1 LYEIPKIIKVFNNK
15 NIFMPDKLDEAIAEF
30 EDETLDLTLG
40 ERISGLRQALLWN
53 SYHAIKRIKKFGSK
67 HPISE
72 EEEYKQIECMRH
84 FKDIEKMYTSEVKA
98 NKLLGKS
105 DDVINNAFLKKIK
118 EMKSS
123 IGDIIA
129 TIPKTIVN
137 NN

>member
-1 LYEIPKIIKVFNNK
+1 
-15 NIFMPDKLDEAIAEF
+15 MADKLDEAIADF

-53 SYHAIKRIKKFGSK
+53 SYRAIQRIKKHGSK

-72 EEEYKQIECMRH
+72 EEEYKQIECMKH
-84 FKDIEKMYTSEVKA
+84 FKDIERMYISEMKV
-98 NKLLGKS
+98 NKIMGKS
-105 DDVINNAFLKKIK
+105 DDVMNNEFLKKIK

-123 IGDIIA
+123 IGDIVA
-129 TIPKTIVN
+129 TIPKPQMVN

>member
-1 LYEIPKIIKVFNNK
+1 
-15 NIFMPDKLDEAIAEF
+15 MADKLDEAIAEF

-53 SYHAIKRIKKFGSK
+53 SYHAIKRIKKFGTK

-105 DDVINNAFLKKIK
+105 DDAMNNDFLKKIK

-123 IGDIIA
+123 IGE
-129 TIPKTIVN
+129 IVRDLN
-137 NN
+137 PLNKVV

>member
-1 LYEIPKIIKVFNNK
+1 
-15 NIFMPDKLDEAIAEF
+15 MPDKLDEAIAAF
-30 EDETLDLTLG
+30 EDETLELTLG

-53 SYHAIKRIKKFGSK
+53 SYHAIKRIKRFGTK

-72 EEEYKQIECMRH
+72 EEDYKQVECMRH

-105 DDVINNAFLKKIK
+105 DDAMNNDFLKKIK

-123 IGDIIA
+123 IGDIVRDLN
-129 TIPKTIVN
+129 PLNKVG
-137 NN
+137 

>member
-1 LYEIPKIIKVFNNK
+1 LYEIPNIIKVFNNK

-98 NKLLGKS
+98 NKLLGKP
-105 DDVINNAFLKKIK
+105 DDVMNVDFLKKIK
-118 EMKSS
+118 EMKGSM
-123 IGDIIA
+123 GE
-129 TIPKTIVN
+129 IVRDLN
-137 NN
+137 PLNKVV